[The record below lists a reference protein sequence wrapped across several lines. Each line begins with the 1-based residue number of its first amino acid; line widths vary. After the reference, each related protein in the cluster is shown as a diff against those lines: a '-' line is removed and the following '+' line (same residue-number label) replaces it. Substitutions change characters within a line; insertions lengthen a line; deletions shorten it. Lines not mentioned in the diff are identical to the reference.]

1 MNYQKFQNL
10 IKEQIKNYLPEEYQ
24 EARIDITTVTK
35 NNNQKLDGLNI
46 RFPDE
51 NICPTI
57 YLNSLYEEYQ
67 NGRDIEEIMEHI
79 AKLREEHG
87 VKRNLSV
94 EKFLDFENIRD
105 KIIFQVVGS
114 ASNQEQLSNM
124 PHHIENDMA
133 FVYRVLIQK
142 SEEGMASTQISNAMM
157 KQMGVNE
164 DMLYRAAMEN
174 TPREFPVTFCSM
186 NEVMLNMMRRD
197 FGELFPDDMPDNEVK
212 DFLEEMFGDP
222 TGQGMDLPMYV
233 LSNDRTLNGAA
244 ALFYPGVQEMV
255 AEEMKGDYFVL
266 PSSIHEVLIVPDG
279 GEMKFEELRAMV
291 NQVNDTEVE
300 PGDVLTGEV
309 YSYDREN
316 KKLMIAEER
325 FSERDKR
332 ESIMDKLKTKGDEV
346 KNTGSN
352 RKPAIPEPAL

>member
-186 NEVMLNMMRRD
+186 NEVMLNMMKRD

-222 TGQGMDLPMYV
+222 TGQG
-233 LSNDRTLNGAA
+233 ACC
-244 ALFYPGVQEMV
+244 
-255 AEEMKGDYFVL
+255 
-266 PSSIHEVLIVPDG
+266 I
-279 GEMKFEELRAMV
+279 
-291 NQVNDTEVE
+291 
-300 PGDVLTGEV
+300 
-309 YSYDREN
+309 
-316 KKLMIAEER
+316 
-325 FSERDKR
+325 
-332 ESIMDKLKTKGDEV
+332 
-346 KNTGSN
+346 
-352 RKPAIPEPAL
+352 